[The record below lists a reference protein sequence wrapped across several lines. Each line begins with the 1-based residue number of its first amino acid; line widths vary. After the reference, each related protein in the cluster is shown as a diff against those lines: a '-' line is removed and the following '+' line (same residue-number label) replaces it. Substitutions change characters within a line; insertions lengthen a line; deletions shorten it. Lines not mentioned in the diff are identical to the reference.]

1 MDYKNFSLRLIYSI
15 VIIFVYSIV
24 LFTNFSH
31 VFYLI
36 ILIYILV
43 CFEIYNYFNKY
54 KLLPFI
60 YVIISFIF
68 FYNINFTYEIVYSF
82 NLFIL
87 IVISFDI
94 FSYLVGNFFG
104 KNTLTKFSPNKTIEG
119 FIGGILISFIT
130 AVLFLYYFNTNISI
144 NIYSILFIILII
156 LSAFIGDLIESY
168 FKRKNNLKNSSK
180 ILPGHGGVFDRFDSF
195 LFSIIFYSISSN
207 LL

>member
-15 VIIFVYSIV
+15 VIIFFYSIV

-36 ILIYILV
+36 VLIYILV
-43 CFEIYNYFNKY
+43 CSEIYYNFNKY

-68 FYNINFTYEIVYSF
+68 FYNINFTYQIVYSF

-104 KNTLTKFSPNKTIEG
+104 KHTLTKFSPNKTIEG
-119 FIGGILISFIT
+119 LIGGIIVSFIT
-130 AVLFLYYFNTNISI
+130 AILFLYYFNTNINI